1 MHRLTFVKIKDIF
14 GNELSLPDE
23 RIKHIKEKH
32 PEITIALIK
41 STLSNPDYIIVSSID
56 GHIKIYHKK
65 KEKYCIVV
73 VINTHKELIITPY
86 TSDKLKKG
94 DVEWIKN

>member
-1 MHRLTFVKIKDIF
+1 MRIKDIF

-32 PEITIALIK
+32 PEINASLIRLAL
-41 STLSNPDYIIVSSID
+41 SYPDYIVTSPID
-56 GHIKIYHKK
+56 YDIKIYHKK
-65 KEKYCIVV
+65 KGKYYIVV
-73 VINTHKELIITPY
+73 IVNIHKKLIITSY

-94 DVEWIKN
+94 DIEWTKN